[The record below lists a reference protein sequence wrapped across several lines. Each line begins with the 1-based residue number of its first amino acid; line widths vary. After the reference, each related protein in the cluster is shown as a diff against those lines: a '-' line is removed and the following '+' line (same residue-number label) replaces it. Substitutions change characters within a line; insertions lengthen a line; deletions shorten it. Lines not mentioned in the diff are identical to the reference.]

1 MTVEY
6 PQLQKIQVFQ
16 RIVARRWELGWG
28 IAGGKLQPTQH
39 EDRIQPGIPTSQ
51 YRTRCPGALSRR
63 GLNAIRQDT
72 AIQLRIME
80 AEANFIRDIQ
90 DDRNGPSSE
99 ASFCNP
105 ETVRK
110 EKKKANGLLKR
121 KDTLYF
127 LRKKKKK
134 KEGGRKAETGEV
146 RSSSS
151 SRLLTL
157 PGGRR

>member
-6 PQLQKIQVFQ
+6 LQLQKIQLFQ
-16 RIVARRWELGWG
+16 RIVARRSELGWG

-39 EDRIQPGIPTSQ
+39 EDRIQPGIPTSR
-51 YRTRCPGALSRR
+51 YRRTCPGVLSRR
-63 GLNAIRQDT
+63 GLNATRQDT

-80 AEANFIRDIQ
+80 VEANSIREIQ
-90 DDRNGPSSE
+90 DDRKRPSGE

-110 EKKKANGLLKR
+110 EEKRQMVSFKR

-127 LRKKKKK
+127 LRIKKKKR
-134 KEGGRKAETGEV
+134 GRKK
-146 RSSSS
+146 
-151 SRLLTL
+151 SRNW
-157 PGGRR
+157 GGSQQ